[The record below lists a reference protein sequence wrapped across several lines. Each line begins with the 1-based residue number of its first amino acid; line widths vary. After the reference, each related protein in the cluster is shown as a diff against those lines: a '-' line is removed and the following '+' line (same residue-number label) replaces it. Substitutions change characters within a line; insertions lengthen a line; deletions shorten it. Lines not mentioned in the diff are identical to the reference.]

1 LNRAADVRDDAAT
14 SSLKPVVLAAVL
26 AAVAGAGCNNDT
38 ASRSDPLNAEQV
50 ARGIKIY
57 EERCA
62 TCHGGNLEGQPVW
75 RTRLPS
81 GRMPA
86 PPHDDSGHTW
96 HHADDVL
103 FGITKFGLTPPY
115 APARY
120 ASDMPAFRD
129 TLSDQQIREV
139 LAYIK
144 SRWSPRA
151 QQAQAQFTRDART
164 K

>member
-1 LNRAADVRDDAAT
+1 MRGTPRTPFAPGIGMFAAM
-14 SSLKPVVLAAVL
+14 LAVFAVC
-26 AAVAGAGCNNDT
+26 GCNNDT
-38 ASRSDPLNAEQV
+38 ASRSDPRNAEQV
-50 ARGIKIY
+50 ARGMKIY
-57 EERCA
+57 EVRCA
-62 TCHGGNLEGQPVW
+62 SCHGHNLEGQPAW
-75 RTRLPS
+75 RTRLPN

-115 APARY
+115 APSGY
-120 ASDMPAFRD
+120 ASYMPAFRD
-129 TLSDQQIREV
+129 TLSDQQVFDV

-151 QQAQAQFTRDART
+151 QRAQAQFTRDARP